1 MDRTIIAT
9 TESVIGSKKNIYRLR
24 TSMMCGR
31 RVLAIVSCSLSF
43 TRTTGGTKRCYRLS
57 N

>member
-9 TESVIGSKKNIYRLR
+9 TESVIGSRKNIYRLR

-31 RVLAIVSCSLSF
+31 RVLAIVSCSMSF
-43 TRTTGGTKRCYRLS
+43 ARTAGGTRHCYRHS